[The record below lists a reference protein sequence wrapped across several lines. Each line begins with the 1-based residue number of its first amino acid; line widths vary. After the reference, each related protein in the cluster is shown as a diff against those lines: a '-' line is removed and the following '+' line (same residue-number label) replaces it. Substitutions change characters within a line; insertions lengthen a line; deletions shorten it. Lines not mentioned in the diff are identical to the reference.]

1 MGRRL
6 LAPSALII
14 LAAWGATRAAEAPPP
29 RISADAL
36 RRHVAVLAS
45 DDMAG
50 RAPGTAGARAA
61 ADYLRGELAGI
72 GLEPLGAEGGFDQPV
87 PMLGVRALPS
97 SRLVLERF
105 GEQRTFALGTDY
117 VLLTSGDQTLVP
129 RPVPVVFVGYGIVA
143 PELDHDDYA
152 DVDVAGKVVVYLDG
166 EPSSAEPGYFA
177 GDQPTVYASPEAKQR
192 TALARG
198 AAGSI
203 LLPLGPAARREWAG
217 WTRWATFEQLQPA
230 RDLPRHLSLALH
242 PALAEWLL
250 ADSLHELDQVLA
262 MQRAN
267 ALRAFH
273 LPVSLRFEGRFTTR
287 PLTAPNLVARLP
299 GADPRLSPTAVVVVA
314 HYDHL
319 GVGPEVGGD
328 SVYNGAMD
336 NAVGVAGT
344 LEIARAISRLE
355 RRPRRSLLVVLSTGE
370 EAGLLGTRHFVEHP
384 PLPRSRMV
392 AAVNVDGLAFL
403 GPFGDLIAIG
413 GELSDLGPTL
423 ARAVRPLGLEVS
435 PPPEGAW
442 SSRSFTLS
450 DQLAFAEVGI
460 PAVMVNEG
468 FAGAGMSP
476 ELAMRRALEW
486 MSRVYHSPLDDLAQ
500 PLDWN
505 ASARHAEALLR
516 FVMTLLD
523 DPRAPEWR
531 RDAPYAYVRALSR
544 AEEAR

>member
-1 MGRRL
+1 
-6 LAPSALII
+6 
-14 LAAWGATRAAEAPPP
+14 
-29 RISADAL
+29 
-36 RRHVAVLAS
+36 
-45 DDMAG
+45 
-50 RAPGTAGARAA
+50 
-61 ADYLRGELAGI
+61 
-72 GLEPLGAEGGFDQPV
+72 
-87 PMLGVRALPS
+87 MLGVRALPS

-105 GEQRTFALGTDY
+105 GEERTLALGTDY
-117 VLLTSGDQTLVP
+117 VLLTSGDQTLIP

-152 DVDVAGKVVVYLDG
+152 DVDVAGKVVVFLDG
-166 EPSSAEPGYFA
+166 EPSSSEPDYFA

-192 TALARG
+192 IALARG

-203 LLPLGPAARREWAG
+203 LLPLGPAARREWVG
-217 WTRWATFEQLQPA
+217 WTRWATYEQLQPA

-242 PALAEWLL
+242 PALAEWLF
-250 ADSLHELDQVLA
+250 ADSLHELDQVLD
-262 MQRAN
+262 MERAN

-287 PLTAPNLVARLP
+287 PLVAPNLVARLP
-299 GADPRLSPTAVVVVA
+299 GSDPELGRTAVVVVA

-319 GVGPEVGGD
+319 GVGPAVGGD

-344 LEIARAISRLE
+344 LEIARAISKLE

-370 EAGLLGTRHFVEHP
+370 ESGLLGARHFVEHP

-392 AAVNVDGLAFL
+392 AAVNIDGLAFL
-403 GPFGDLIAIG
+403 GPFRDLIAIG

-450 DQLAFAEVGI
+450 DQLAFAEAGI
-460 PAVMVNEG
+460 PAVLVNEG

-486 MSRVYHSPLDDLAQ
+486 MSRVYHSPFDDLAQ
-500 PLDWN
+500 PLDWE

-516 FVMTLLD
+516 FVLTLLD

-544 AEEAR
+544 AEEGR